1 MKTPVATK
9 PGEFI
14 INPVTGSLLTTTFV
28 GELTGWEF
36 EDSWNIVDI
45 NL

>member
-1 MKTPVATK
+1 MKTTVSTK
-9 PGEFI
+9 PGEFLI
-14 INPVTGSLLTTTFV
+14 TPATGSLLTTTFV